1 MEGGNRLGRKEY
13 RQFVGISRGSAA
25 ELKYHL
31 LLSKDL
37 GYISSEIYCEIEKEI
52 LEISRMLMGLANTLE
67 RKQK

>member
-1 MEGGNRLGRKEY
+1 LT
-13 RQFVGISRGSAA
+13 
-25 ELKYHL
+25 
-31 LLSKDL
+31 KDL